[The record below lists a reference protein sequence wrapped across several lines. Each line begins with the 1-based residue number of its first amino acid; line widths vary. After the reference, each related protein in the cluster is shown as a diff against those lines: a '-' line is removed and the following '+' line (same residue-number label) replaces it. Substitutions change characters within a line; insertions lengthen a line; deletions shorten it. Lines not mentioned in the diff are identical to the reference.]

1 MNNYQNVSP
10 PTLSELRK
18 KYRDEYLKSKK
29 EEKEEKDKKKKH
41 VDLLRQ
47 SNATNLKLMN
57 EFMP

>member
-18 KYRDEYLKSKK
+18 KYRDENIKSKK

-47 SNATNLKLMN
+47 SNATNLKLIN